1 MLHGCFLLVTAGT
14 LTAAGALG
22 QSAPTPPATK
32 PAPPATK
39 PTAPAAKPS
48 SPAPK
53 SAAPA
58 AASGAENQLTAQ
70 EKSEGW
76 TLLFDGKDTKN
87 FRGFKK
93 PEIPSSWQ
101 VQDGCI
107 VFTKKE
113 GGGGD
118 IMTKDQWDNFE
129 FQTDWNVSEGGNSGM
144 MWHVTEEGTY
154 PWETG
159 PEMQILDDAKHA
171 DGKSR
176 LTSAGSCYALYAAPE
191 GVVKPAGQWNTARI
205 TCVGSK
211 VTLTL
216 NGTKVVEF
224 DTASDEYKDRL
235 KKSKFAAMPMFG
247 TKAKGHVALQ
257 DHGDVVKF
265 RNIKVRPLD
274 GQGKQVSTTK

>member
-1 MLHGCFLLVTAGT
+1 MLHGCLLLVTAGT
-14 LTAAGALG
+14 LTAFAALG
-22 QSAPTPPATK
+22 QPAQTAPAPTPA
-32 PAPPATK
+32 PAPAQNQL
-39 PTAPAAKPS
+39 
-48 SPAPK
+48 
-53 SAAPA
+53 SAA
-58 AASGAENQLTAQ
+58 

-76 TLLFDGKDTKN
+76 VLLFDGKDTKN

-93 PEIPSSWQ
+93 AEIPGSWQ

-113 GGGGD
+113 GAGGD

-129 FQTDWNVSEGGNSGM
+129 FQADWNVSEGGNSGM

-224 DTASDEYKDRL
+224 DTASDEYKERL
-235 KKSKFAAMPMFG
+235 KKSKFASMPMFG
-247 TKAKGHVALQ
+247 TKTKGHVALQ

-274 GQGKQVSTTK
+274 AQGKQVSTTK